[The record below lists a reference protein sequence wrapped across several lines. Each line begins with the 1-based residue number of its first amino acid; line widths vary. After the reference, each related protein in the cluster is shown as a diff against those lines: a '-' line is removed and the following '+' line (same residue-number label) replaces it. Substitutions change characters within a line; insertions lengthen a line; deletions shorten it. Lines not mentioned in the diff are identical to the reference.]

1 MEKVSILQK
10 IDDMIN
16 YLIEEIK
23 QNELI
28 RKKDKKS
35 LNCIEYSIILASTV
49 TGCVTLSAFASLV
62 GIPIDSYFSHDEFV
76 LITNMLKEYHDMTE
90 GIKISSVY

>member
-1 MEKVSILQK
+1 M
-10 IDDMIN
+10 
-16 YLIEEIK
+16 
-23 QNELI
+23 I